1 MLGIVLLIN
10 GLFDQLKGAAAGQSS
25 NSNFRKSSKTSLE
38 YATSTFTDT
47 DKMTDKFE
55 STNRTAK
62 FQVGLSS
69 GESLDSLNNLRDD
82 DPHPQQSQQQQQQNK
97 NNADKNK
104 ASEQTSKRR
113 VVTHRK
119 KRHKTDKD
127 KNSGICY
134 NSIFKTILKIFRNI
148 LCIRHISNNS
158 WNNYSLLKPYADNFD
173 GG

>member
-10 GLFDQLKGAAAGQSS
+10 GLFDQIKGAAAAGQSS

-38 YATSTFTDT
+38 YATYT
-47 DKMTDKFE
+47 DKMTDRFE

-97 NNADKNK
+97 NNFDKIK
-104 ASEQTSKRR
+104 TSEQTSKRR

-134 NSIFKTILKIFRNI
+134 NSTF
-148 LCIRHISNNS
+148 
-158 WNNYSLLKPYADNFD
+158 
-173 GG
+173 

>member
-10 GLFDQLKGAAAGQSS
+10 GLFDQIKGAAAGQSS

-82 DPHPQQSQQQQQQNK
+82 DPHPQQSQQQQQQQNK
-97 NNADKNK
+97 NNVDKSK
-104 ASEQTSKRR
+104 TSEQTSKRR

-127 KNSGICY
+127 KNSGICH
-134 NSIFKTILKIFRNI
+134 NSIFKIILKF
-148 LCIRHISNNS
+148 SQDF
-158 WNNYSLLKPYADNFD
+158 LLQK
-173 GG
+173 

>member
-82 DPHPQQSQQQQQQNK
+82 DPHPQQPQQQQQNK
-97 NNADKNK
+97 NNLDKTK
-104 ASEQTSKRR
+104 TSEQTSKRR

-127 KNSGICY
+127 KNSGIYY

-148 LCIRHISNNS
+148 LCI
-158 WNNYSLLKPYADNFD
+158 
-173 GG
+173 